1 MGRVSPD
8 TAAVHAAAPARV
20 SPARAR
26 LLVRLRS
33 RSAVGIVMTL
43 PLILLIVGLVAYP
56 FFYAIYLSLLNKRE
70 TAFVGLDNFR
80 FLLTRDTFWL
90 VVQTSFLFTSLAVLW
105 KAILGLTLAL
115 VIHTLTPRGQRVWR
129 GLSLIPWVM
138 PLALSSLGWWWIYE
152 PTHSALNWVLVL
164 LGFSPKSWLAE
175 PFWARFSVTLV
186 NIWYGTPFFM
196 ITYLA
201 GLKSIPQELYESS
214 AIDGAN
220 AAQRL
225 RYVTLPMLKNIIAIT
240 LLFSTIVTLATFD
253 IVRVLTRGGPRE
265 WTHLFG
271 TYAFELGI
279 ASGDVPLGAA
289 VSLFMFPI
297 LAVSAFF
304 ILRGI
309 RRSTS

>member
-1 MGRVSPD
+1 MTPNG
-8 TAAVHAAAPARV
+8 TAVETAAPARV
-20 SPARAR
+20 RPARG
-26 LLVRLRS
+26 LGVRLRS
-33 RSAVGIVMTL
+33 RSAMGMLMTL
-43 PLILLIVGLVAYP
+43 PLLALIVGLIAYP
-56 FFYAIYLSLLNKRE
+56 FFYAIYLSMLNKRE
-70 TAFVGLDNFR
+70 TAFIGLDNYR
-80 FLLTRDTFWL
+80 FLMTRDTFWL
-90 VVQTSFLFTSLAVLW
+90 VVRTSFLFTFLAVLW
-105 KAILGLTLAL
+105 KAILGFTLAI
-115 VIHTLTPRGQRVWR
+115 VIHTLPARGQRIWR

-138 PLALSSLGWWWIYE
+138 PLALSTLGWWWIFE
-152 PTHSALNWVLVL
+152 PTHSALNWILTG
-164 LGFSPKSWLAE
+164 LGFSPKPWLAD
-175 PFWARFSVTLV
+175 PFWARFSITLV

-220 AAQRL
+220 ALQRL
-225 RYVTLPMLKNIIAIT
+225 CHITLPMLKNIIAIT

-253 IVRVLTRGGPRE
+253 IVRVLTRGGPRNH
-265 WTHLFG
+265 THLFG

-309 RRSTS
+309 RRSTA

>member
-1 MGRVSPD
+1 MSPNGSVAD
-8 TAAVHAAAPARV
+8 AVPAT
-20 SPARAR
+20 RAR
-26 LLVRLRS
+26 LGRRGLGLRLRS
-33 RSAVGIVMTL
+33 RSALGVFMCL
-43 PLILLIVGLVAYP
+43 PLLLLIGGLVAYP
-56 FFYAIYLSLLNKRE
+56 FFYSIYLSMLNKRE
-70 TAFVGLDNFR
+70 TAFIGLENFR
-80 FLLTRDTFWL
+80 YLMTTETFWT
-90 VVQTSFLFTSLAVLW
+90 VVQMSFLFTFLAVLW
-105 KAILGLTLAL
+105 KAILGFTLAI
-115 VIHTLTPRGQRVWR
+115 VIHTLPTRGQRIWR

-152 PTHSALNWVLVL
+152 PTHSALNWLLSLV
-164 LGFSPKSWLAE
+164 GVSPKSWLAE
-175 PFWARFSVTLV
+175 PGWAKFSVILV

-201 GLKSIPQELYESS
+201 GLKSIPQELFESA
-214 AIDGAN
+214 AIDGAG

-225 RYVTLPMLKNIIAIT
+225 RFITLPMLKSIIAIT

-253 IVRVLTRGGPRE
+253 IIRVLTRGGPRGS
-265 WTHLFG
+265 THVFG

-279 ASGDVPLGAA
+279 ATGDVPLGAA

-309 RRSTS
+309 RQRSAT

>member
-1 MGRVSPD
+1 MRLNGTTVD
-8 TAAVHAAAPARV
+8 VAAPARV
-20 SPARAR
+20 LPARAR
-26 LLVRLRS
+26 LATRLRS
-33 RSAVGIVMTL
+33 RSAIGLFMCL
-43 PLILLIVGLVAYP
+43 PLLALVIGLVVYP

-70 TAFVGLDNFR
+70 TAFIGLDNYR
-80 FLLTRDTFWL
+80 FLLSRDTFWL
-90 VVQTSFLFTSLAVLW
+90 VVRTSFLFTFVAVLW
-105 KAILGLTLAL
+105 KAVLGFTLAL
-115 VIHTLTPRGQRVWR
+115 VIHTLPTRGQRIWR

-152 PTHSALNWVLVL
+152 PTHSALNWL
-164 LGFSPKSWLAE
+164 LMLFGISPKPWLSD
-175 PFWARFSVTLV
+175 PFWARVAVILV

-214 AIDGAN
+214 DIDGASGL
-220 AAQRL
+220 QQL
-225 RYVTLPMLKNIIAIT
+225 RHITLPMLKNIIAVT

-253 IVRVLTRGGPRE
+253 IVRVLTRGGPRHY
-265 WTHLFG
+265 THLFG

-309 RRSTS
+309 RRSTA

>member
-1 MGRVSPD
+1 MTPD
-8 TAAVHAAAPARV
+8 TTAVQTAAPARV
-20 SPARAR
+20 DTARAR
-26 LLVRLRS
+26 LAVRLRS
-33 RSAVGIVMTL
+33 RPVIGVLMTL
-43 PLILLIVGLVAYP
+43 PLLALIVGLVAYP
-56 FFYAIYLSLLNKRE
+56 FFYAIYLSMLNKRE
-70 TAFVGLDNFR
+70 TAFIGLDNYR
-80 FLLTRDTFWL
+80 FLMTRDTFWL
-90 VVQTSFLFTSLAVLW
+90 VVRTSFLFTFLAVLW
-105 KAILGLTLAL
+105 KAVLGFTLAI
-115 VIHTLTPRGQRVWR
+115 VIHTLPGRGQRIWR

-152 PTHSALNWVLVL
+152 PTHSALNWILVG
-164 LGFSPKSWLAE
+164 LGFSPKPWLAD
-175 PFWARFSVTLV
+175 PFWARFSVILV

-201 GLKSIPQELYESS
+201 GLKSIPVELYESS

-225 RYVTLPMLKNIIAIT
+225 RYITLPMLKNIIAIT

-253 IVRVLTRGGPRE
+253 IVRVLTRGGPRNY
-265 WTHLFG
+265 THLFG

-289 VSLFMFPI
+289 VSLFMLPI

-309 RRSTS
+309 RRSTA

>member
-1 MGRVSPD
+1 MSANGSIADV
-8 TAAVHAAAPARV
+8 VPA
-20 SPARAR
+20 ARAR
-26 LLVRLRS
+26 PARRGFRLRS
-33 RSAVGIVMTL
+33 RPVTGIVMCL
-43 PLILLIVGLVAYP
+43 PLIVLIGGLVAYP
-56 FFYAIYLSLLNKRE
+56 FFYSIYLSMLNKRE
-70 TAFVGLDNFR
+70 TTFVGLANFR
-80 FLLTRDTFWL
+80 YLLTTDTFWM
-90 VVQTSFLFTSLAVLW
+90 VVQMSFLFTFLAVLW

-115 VIHTLTPRGQRVWR
+115 VIHTLPTRGQRVWR

-152 PTHSALNWVLVL
+152 PTHSALSWLLVL
-164 LGFSPKSWLAE
+164 LGMSSKPWLSD
-175 PFWARFSVTLV
+175 PFWARFSVILV

-201 GLKSIPQELYESS
+201 GLKSIPQELFESS
-214 AIDGAN
+214 DIDGAG
-220 AAQRL
+220 AWQRL
-225 RYVTLPMLKNIIAIT
+225 RYITLPMLKNIIAIT

-253 IVRVLTRGGPRE
+253 IIRVLTRGGPRHT
-265 WTHLFG
+265 THVFG

-279 ASGDVPLGAA
+279 ATGDVPLGAA

-309 RRSTS
+309 RRSTT

>member
-1 MGRVSPD
+1 MSPD
-8 TAAVHAAAPARV
+8 GSVAEVASA
-20 SPARAR
+20 ARAR
-26 LLVRLRS
+26 PVRRGLRLRLRS
-33 RSAVGIVMTL
+33 RPAIGVMMCL
-43 PLILLIVGLVAYP
+43 PLILLICGLIAYP
-56 FFYAIYLSLLNKRE
+56 FFYSIYLSMLNKRE
-70 TAFVGLDNFR
+70 TVFVGLANFR
-80 FLLTRDTFWL
+80 YLVTLDTFWM
-90 VVQTSFLFTSLAVLW
+90 VVQMSFLFTGLAVLW
-105 KAILGLTLAL
+105 KAVLGFTLAL
-115 VIHTLTPRGQRVWR
+115 VIHTLPTRGQRIWR

-152 PTHSALNWVLVL
+152 PTHSALNWL
-164 LGFSPKSWLAE
+164 LALFGVSPKPWLSD
-175 PFWARFSVTLV
+175 PFWAKFSVILV

-201 GLKSIPQELYESS
+201 GLKSIPQELFESA
-214 AIDGAN
+214 AIDGAG

-225 RYVTLPMLKNIIAIT
+225 RYITLPMLKNIIAVT

-253 IVRVLTRGGPRE
+253 IIRVLTRGGPRGT
-265 WTHLFG
+265 THVFG

-279 ASGDVPLGAA
+279 ATGDVPLGAA

-309 RRSTS
+309 RRSAA